1 MRACRPIGALAAAAA
16 SAILVLAATGLPA
29 RAGAEAEHVR
39 IQLSAPKGCPDAAAF
54 IRAVRQRTARFRL
67 AGGSD
72 EVRTLVATITPAGSA
87 FSGRLV
93 TQSLGREI
101 SERTVSGK
109 TCDDVMAVLA
119 FMTALAIDPSFSR
132 PTDSPPP
139 PQPARPLAPPIP
151 SPQTT
156 SAAEPSALGTGQAG
170 ASPSQQPISRTT
182 PSPSIAA
189 APRPEKSPGP
199 PPSRVSPPRSEI
211 PSVGLAPRLAVAP
224 GGTASSRWN
233 WSAGAH
239 GGASLGL
246 SPTTGFGGL
255 LFVEAA
261 APGTTVLGPVL
272 RTGLFVNRSREALAN
287 GAAAEFQWIAA
298 LAEGCPMRLF
308 VARPSLALHACVAFH
323 LGALRAQG
331 RSLERAEQT
340 TDLWADLGPVARARV
355 ALSERLFMEAQAML
369 VVPLRRISY
378 DVYYTGLS
386 GSSTTVHAVPWLGA
400 LLGIGVAY
408 QFQ

>member
-1 MRACRPIGALAAAAA
+1 MCACRPIRAIAVTAFG
-16 SAILVLAATGLPA
+16 AILVLAATGLPA
-29 RAGAEAEHVR
+29 GAGTETEHVR
-39 IQLSAPKGCPDAAAF
+39 IRLSAPKGCPDAAAF

-67 AGGSD
+67 ASGSD
-72 EVRTLVATITPAGSA
+72 EVRTFVATITRAGSA

-101 SERTVSGK
+101 SERTVVGK

-119 FMTALAIDPSFSR
+119 FMTALAIDPSSSR
-132 PTDSPPP
+132 PTDSPPT
-139 PQPARPLAPPIP
+139 PQAARPVAPNLP
-151 SPQTT
+151 SPQATPP
-156 SAAEPSALGTGQAG
+156 AEPSPPGTALAG
-170 ASPSQQPISRTT
+170 ASPSQPPITRA
-182 PSPSIAA
+182 PPIPA
-189 APRPEKSPGP
+189 APRPEESPSPNP
-199 PPSRVSPPRSEI
+199 PPSRVSPARPET
-211 PSVGLAPRLAVAP
+211 PSVVSVPPPAAEP
-224 GGTASSRWN
+224 GGPASARWT

-272 RTGLFVNRSREALAN
+272 RTGLFVNRGREALAN

-308 VARPSLALHACVAFH
+308 VAKPSLALHACVAFH

-331 RSLERAEQT
+331 RSLERTEET

-355 ALSERLFMEAQAML
+355 ALAERLFVEAQAML